1 MGYEAK
7 TRASKKDILKFIENI
22 ENRRKKEDS
31 LLLLK
36 NFAEITKEKPILW
49 SSGIG
54 NGIIGYGKYNY
65 VSKSGCKGSWMKTGF
80 SPRKSNL
87 VIYIM
92 TGFKKY
98 EEITKKLGKYKTSVS
113 CLYLNKLADVDLE
126 ILKQLIAKDYQ
137 LMCKKYPS

>member
-7 TRASKKDILKFIENI
+7 TKASKKDALQFIQGIENK
-22 ENRRKKEDS
+22 RRKEDAS
-31 LLLLK
+31 LLLK
-36 NFAEITKEKPILW
+36 IFAEITKEKPILW

-54 NGIIGYGKYNY
+54 NGIIGYGKYDY
-65 VSKSGCKGSWMKTGF
+65 VSKSGCKGTWMKTGF

-87 VIYIM
+87 VVYIM

-98 EEITKKLGKYKTSVS
+98 EELIKKLGKHKTSVS
-113 CLYLNKLADVDLE
+113 CLYLNKLDDIDLE

-137 LMCKKYPS
+137 LMCEKYPS